1 MTVYNVRITLVDLV
15 VADSEDDA
23 IAILRAAADRAG
35 LTPYDGRGDHEDA
48 FVSEAL
54 VPGTRVLSRLGRA
67 GIDWDPPSVDPLSK
81 HEVKS

>member
-15 VADSEDDA
+15 VADSEEDA

-35 LTPYDGRGDHEDA
+35 LVPYDGHAEHEDA

-54 VPGTRVLSRLGRA
+54 MPGTKVLTRLGRA
-67 GIDWDPPSVDPLSK
+67 GIDWEPSSVDPLS
-81 HEVKS
+81 VKEAT